1 MIQEILG
8 CCWIKRQLIQCSEEE
23 ILNALDTKYEF
34 LSWLTCLENVV
45 SKEKF
50 IASDPKIFEK
60 ARNVLRS
67 KKFDYSNSPEI
78 FSLYNSLQ
86 GYFNEYDALPQTIK
100 SRLQREWVSEQVC
113 SRNLPIFFRGTND
126 ILDLNVQDYKNLI
139 ILLNVSE
146 EDHFTF
152 APFPMQSTIA
162 WLINRHPEIFKER
175 ETRTIFEEGS
185 YYKVRSGNHALTTAT
200 LILDIWKDPESGMK
214 KNFRKKSKELQ
225 SQLERFGT
233 AEEEI
238 RIRIE
243 DINPKRKR
251 KG

>member
-50 IASDPKIFEK
+50 LASDPKIFEK

-78 FSLYNSLQ
+78 FSLCNSLQ

-100 SRLQREWVSEQVC
+100 YRLQREWVSEQI
-113 SRNLPIFFRGTND
+113 RKRDLPQWFQSSKV
-126 ILDLNVQDYKNLI
+126 ILALNASDYYNVI
-139 ILLNVSE
+139 ILLDVVKV
-146 EDHFTF
+146 DPRHFK
-152 APFPMQSTIA
+152 PFDILLTTA
-162 WLINRHPEIFKER
+162 WLMNEHPEIFKEQ
-175 ETRTIFEEGS
+175 ETKEIFIEDNF
-185 YYKVRSGNHALTTAT
+185 YKVQSGEHVLAVAKRFLEVLENPKTGMERRLQKKAKALQ
-200 LILDIWKDPESGMK
+200 K
-214 KNFRKKSKELQ
+214 K
-225 SQLERFGT
+225 LEKLENS
-233 AEEEI
+233 EETVYPQVETSS
-238 RIRIE
+238 
-243 DINPKRKR
+243 PKRKR